1 MFLLHYSFGRGVW
14 HVLFLRLLWDLFGS
28 VCLTGWSFLTNNCQ
42 LFSPYHINL
51 SFIDYSEES
60 FALVPHKSLDVIL
73 LTQTVWSST
82 FLFVDK
88 YFSTS
93 LSSSLSLGATSSFSV
108 SLSSSQ
114 FICSASL
121 RVLRGCS
128 CKIIALVGNIVG
140 KDFEGFGA
148 SFRTC
153 VIVYNHV

>member
-1 MFLLHYSFGRGVW
+1 VACAVSWVVLRFFWFRLFDWPDIFLLTIVS
-14 HVLFLRLLWDLFGS
+14 
-28 VCLTGWSFLTNNCQ
+28 
-42 LFSPYHINL
+42 FSPYLINL
-51 SFIDYSEES
+51 SFVDYSEES

-73 LTQTVWSST
+73 LTQTAWSST
-82 FLFVDK
+82 FLFVGK

-108 SLSSSQ
+108 SSSSSQ

-128 CKIIALVGNIVG
+128 WMIIALVGNIIG
-140 KDFEGFGA
+140 KEFEGFGA